1 VSNPRHVDE
10 IKLPSGAGKGTS
22 VSCEGVFPKCQITRK
37 QEAIMSFVQQS
48 DVYRN
53 LQKADRKHHG
63 YSFILVLFCMALGI
77 VVASAIFAPIS
88 VGEGI
93 NTDTW
98 SVGP

>member
-1 VSNPRHVDE
+1 VSNPRHLDE

-22 VSCEGVFPKCQITRK
+22 GSCESVFPKCQITRK
-37 QEAIMSFVQQS
+37 QEAIMSFVQQG
-48 DVYRN
+48 DVYRK
-53 LQKADRKHHG
+53 LQKADRKHHE

-77 VVASAIFAPIS
+77 VVASAIFAPIP

>member
-1 VSNPRHVDE
+1 
-10 IKLPSGAGKGTS
+10 
-22 VSCEGVFPKCQITRK
+22 
-37 QEAIMSFVQQS
+37 MSFVQQS

-77 VVASAIFAPIS
+77 VVASAIFAPLP

>member
-1 VSNPRHVDE
+1 VSNPRHLDE
-10 IKLPSGAGKGTS
+10 IKLPSGAGKGTT
-22 VSCEGVFPKCQITRK
+22 VSYDGVSPEMSDHRK

-53 LQKADRKHHG
+53 LQKADHKDHG
-63 YSFILVLFCMALGI
+63 YSFILVLFCLALGI
-77 VVASAIFAPIS
+77 VVASAIFAPLP